1 MTDQP
6 TPINRPLTD
15 DERFL
20 LADLT
25 VWCIAEQKGVTDDQ
39 ARDALAELSAKGGL
53 STTGDAIN
61 AYVRYTNSGKVI
73 VHVTREWL
81 AYWAHTDE
89 QLTSDELR
97 RVVRYDI
104 PEPNETLAMDWPWR
118 CVRCHRGSDTL
129 DEHKVCPQCAAKEKP

>member
-6 TPINRPLTD
+6 APIDRPLTD
-15 DERFL
+15 DERQL

-39 ARDALAELSAKGGL
+39 ARDALAKLCDTGALSM
-53 STTGDAIN
+53 TGDAVD
-61 AYVRYTNSGKVI
+61 AYVHFSKSGKVI

-89 QLTSDELR
+89 ELTSDEIR
-97 RVVRYDI
+97 RCMTWHK
-104 PEPNETLAMDWPWR
+104 PE
-118 CVRCHRGSDTL
+118 
-129 DEHKVCPQCAAKEKP
+129 DEGQQ